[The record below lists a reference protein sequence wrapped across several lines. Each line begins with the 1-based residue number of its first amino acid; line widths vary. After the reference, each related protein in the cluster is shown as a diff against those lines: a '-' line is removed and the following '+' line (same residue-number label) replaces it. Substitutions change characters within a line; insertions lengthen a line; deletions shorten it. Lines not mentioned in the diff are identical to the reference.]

1 MQKSIFDNVYLR
13 LHNVKWNNAIKS
25 CNKSYPKSHNWR
37 RIVMKKYA
45 GPIVFYLSRLIFDF
59 IVKYVLRARVQHAG
73 DENVTDHPTL
83 FVANHYTRIETALL
97 PYIHWLVTQRKLQVL
112 AHQTFF
118 IGLFGDW
125 LRVCGAYPMDDP
137 KRNNRIIGD
146 LMTGRFNWAIFPE
159 GNMVKNRSVFSKGKF
174 ILDCPGKKGPPHTGA
189 AVLALKAEIFKRSY
203 LNAVESNDR
212 VSMQYYENTFHI
224 GGPEEI
230 CHKSIVISP
239 ISISYYPLR
248 TGDNIALKLISKF
261 FGKVGGR
268 MEEELRVEGNFLL
281 RQTDID
287 HHFGP
292 ALDLDDFLS
301 HLMPIKRGLH
311 KFFRDE
317 DINNLILEWQRNKL
331 TQRCMAEIYQRIYIN
346 VDEVASYCIVS
357 LPTGLNKVEEEKLR
371 LAIYTS
377 ALEIRELP
385 DTFVHTSLQG
395 DLLSI
400 ISSEG
405 YPPLEDAFRV
415 FQEDGLL
422 SFDQGMVTINREAL
436 DNTSDFHRIRM
447 TNKIVVHANG
457 LEPQEAVTRI
467 IGKNMAKSLAM
478 LRKDVREHLFAED
491 LAEYTEN
498 LSASDKPLYNLDEIQ
513 NHASYFLEGADKEH
527 SIGVLL
533 GHDLMSSPAQMRPLA
548 EKLNQAG
555 FTVYCPRLPGHGTS
569 EKDLVSSTNEEWQ
582 KAYNRAF
589 TVLKH
594 SCSKVAVAG
603 FSVGALLALNR
614 ASRKG
619 VYGALIINP
628 AISLKDGDFYLL
640 PLVSRVSRF
649 LNRWWRSR
657 RFLEWHDLEHNI
669 AEIRV
674 SRISIDT
681 MIEWHRLRQR
691 TKKAMQTIECP
702 ILVLRASDDPV
713 LATFAA
719 DRVINSV
726 SSEAKQLVEV
736 ELHRRSLFEGPQ
748 GDMAINI
755 SLDFLHNLSRGI
767 EYMKI
772 QNPLITGSQTTVK
785 E

>member
-1 MQKSIFDNVYLR
+1 
-13 LHNVKWNNAIKS
+13 
-25 CNKSYPKSHNWR
+25 
-37 RIVMKKYA
+37 MKKYA

>member
-1 MQKSIFDNVYLR
+1 
-13 LHNVKWNNAIKS
+13 
-25 CNKSYPKSHNWR
+25 
-37 RIVMKKYA
+37 MKKFV
-45 GPIVFYLSRLIFDF
+45 GPAVFYISRVIFDF
-59 IVKYVLRARVQHAG
+59 IVKYVLRARVLHAG

-118 IGLFGDW
+118 IGIFGDW
-125 LRVCGAYPMDDP
+125 LRICGAYPMDDP

-174 ILDCPGKKGPPHTGA
+174 VLDCPGKKGPPHTGA

-203 LNAVESNDR
+203 LTAVESNDR

-224 GGPEEI
+224 SGPEEI

-248 TGDNIALKLISKF
+248 TGDNFALKLISKF

-281 RQTDID
+281 KPTDID

-292 ALDLDDFLS
+292 PLDLDDFLS

-346 VDEVASYCIVS
+346 IDEVASYCIVS
-357 LPTGLNKVEEEKLR
+357 LPAGLNEVEEEKLR

-385 DTFVHTSLQG
+385 DTFVHCSLQG

-422 SFDQGMVTINREAL
+422 NFEQGIVTINRDAL
-436 DNTSDFHRIRM
+436 DKKSDFHRIRM

-467 IGKNMAKSLAM
+467 IGKNMAKSLSR
-478 LRKDVREHLFAED
+478 LRKDVREYLFAQD
-491 LAEYTEN
+491 LAEYTEK
-498 LSASDKPLYNLDEIQ
+498 LSTLDKPLYEIDEID
-513 NHASYFLEGADKEH
+513 NHASLFLEGADKEH
-527 SIGVLL
+527 SIGVLI

-569 EKDLVSSTNEEWQ
+569 EQDLVSSTHEEWQ

-589 TVLKH
+589 TILKH

-640 PLVSRVSRF
+640 PLISNASRILGKLWKSVR
-649 LNRWWRSR
+649 L
-657 RFLEWHDLEHNI
+657 LEWHDLEHNI
-669 AEIRV
+669 AEVRL

-681 MIEWHRLRQR
+681 MTEWHRLRQR
-691 TKKAMQTIECP
+691 TKQTMPNIECP

-726 SSEAKQLVEV
+726 SSEAKQLIEV
-736 ELHRRSLFEGPQ
+736 ELHRHSLFEGPQ
-748 GDMAINI
+748 GNTVINI
-755 SLDFLHNLSRGI
+755 SLDFLHNLSRGS
-767 EYMKI
+767 EYIKI
-772 QNPLITGSQTTVK
+772 HNPMLSASQTAIK